1 MTKNGHYPLFF
12 CFFLRRSEYSV
23 QKGTKMA
30 DNKGMA
36 KAKSGKKDEF
46 YTIYEEIQSELNHY
60 EKHFS
65 GKVVFCNCD
74 DPYESNFFQ
83 FFVRNF
89 NYLKLKRLICTSYR
103 FSKVVG

>member
-1 MTKNGHYPLFF
+1 M
-12 CFFLRRSEYSV
+12 

-65 GKVVFCNCD
+65 GK
-74 DPYESNFFQ
+74 
-83 FFVRNF
+83 
-89 NYLKLKRLICTSYR
+89 
-103 FSKVVG
+103 